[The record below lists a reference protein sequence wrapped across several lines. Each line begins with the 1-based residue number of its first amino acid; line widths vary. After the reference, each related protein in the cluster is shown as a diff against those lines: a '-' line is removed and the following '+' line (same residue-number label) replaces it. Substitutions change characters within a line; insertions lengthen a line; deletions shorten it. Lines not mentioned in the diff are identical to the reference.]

1 MRQFDRWIKGELDQF
16 EASRPD
22 AAWDMFASRM
32 TQEDQQAR
40 EEDQFDQ
47 AVKHKL
53 DPYEASYTSNGHW
66 HQLREKLEAQ
76 ARIRSEMI
84 RIKLLEAA
92 LFVLIFMTLWQLQ
105 PVFNPTDSSTL
116 PLASQ
121 IERHS
126 HDGNTPELDQLP
138 TTDIR
143 IPPAGTTKVTSSIQT
158 TGADPLTST
167 HVLYSSRSPQLLIP
181 AVDLIVQTAQASRS
195 SSPSP
200 QEYDDD
206 FTADLSGPLDLLP
219 NTAIASLPNELQV
232 LPGLTVQQ
240 ENVVRHRVSMAINGD
255 INYIMTPYDQLL
267 VKRGYDQLVSGY
279 GGSIGYAWEWPRWAL
294 RTSLAYHRKYYLPKP
309 YTEVFDGDF
318 ERGYFSAT
326 LRDIELNLLSLS
338 VQGQRTISR
347 RNRWH
352 TYGLIG
358 GTGHMA
364 FQANYDRKESYT
376 PGVDPQGGEIP
387 EPLVPSKTSQKRY
400 ADGFFEGG
408 SFAENSYFTVDLGV
422 GIERHLNER
431 ASLFFEPVY
440 QHNPFRK
447 SLGPNQDRINT
458 LSLSTGIRVNL

>member
-1 MRQFDRWIKGELDQF
+1 MLKDLVHLGAHGCRL
-16 EASRPD
+16 PD
-22 AAWDMFASRM
+22 FLNE
-32 TQEDQQAR
+32 Q
-40 EEDQFDQ
+40 
-47 AVKHKL
+47 
-53 DPYEASYTSNGHW
+53 G
-66 HQLREKLEAQ
+66 
-76 ARIRSEMI
+76 
-84 RIKLLEAA
+84 
-92 LFVLIFMTLWQLQ
+92 FV
-105 PVFNPTDSSTL
+105 
-116 PLASQ
+116 
-121 IERHS
+121 
-126 HDGNTPELDQLP
+126 
-138 TTDIR
+138 
-143 IPPAGTTKVTSSIQT
+143 
-158 TGADPLTST
+158 
-167 HVLYSSRSPQLLIP
+167 IP

-200 QEYDDD
+200 LEYDDD
-206 FTADLSGPLDLLP
+206 LTTDLSGPLDLLP

-294 RTSLAYHRKYYLPKP
+294 RTSLAYHRKCYLPKP

-387 EPLVPSKTSQKRY
+387 ERRQR
-400 ADGFFEGG
+400 
-408 SFAENSYFTVDLGV
+408 
-422 GIERHLNER
+422 RR
-431 ASLFFEPVY
+431 
-440 QHNPFRK
+440 QR
-447 SLGPNQDRINT
+447 
-458 LSLSTGIRVNL
+458 